1 MTISINGLFSALN
14 SKNEK
19 IEVQLI
25 SISKEYFFVSPV
37 EQKDGDLRPLMAV
50 IQLEEADGFW
60 LVFNGTASFTK
71 H

>member
-19 IEVQLI
+19 IKVQLI
-25 SISKEYFFVSPV
+25 AISKEYFFVSPLKK
-37 EQKDGDLRPLMAV
+37 KDGDLFPLMAV